1 LDDIDYQEDSEVAKE
16 INTWRQSE
24 RKTMI
29 DTVQDLIRMSHKY
42 AKSQY
47 TPSNQRARWAKL
59 AGQLIWYQD
68 NIMKNFSLEAMYI
81 ELQDVK
87 KRVIESNER
96 RERQNRTRNYPL
108 IGLRKV
114 GDRKEEDQKRVEDG
128 ESSEAAEADEPEE
141 AKETVSSAA
150 D

>member
-1 LDDIDYQEDSEVAKE
+1 LDDIDYHEDSGVAKS
-16 INTWRQSE
+16 INAWRQSE
-24 RKTMI
+24 RKVMI

-68 NIMKNFSLEAMYI
+68 QIMKNFSLEAMHI

-87 KRVIESNER
+87 KQVIESNEQ
-96 RERQNRTRNYPL
+96 RERRSTSGNYPL

-114 GDRKEEDQKRVEDG
+114 GDRRKEGQERAEDEGKAAGGEPSETVE
-128 ESSEAAEADEPEE
+128 EKVSEAAD
-141 AKETVSSAA
+141 
-150 D
+150 

>member
-1 LDDIDYQEDSEVAKE
+1 LDDIDYQEDSEVEKE

-96 RERQNRTRNYPL
+96 RERQSRNRNYPL

-114 GDRKEEDQKRVEDG
+114 GDRKKEDQEKAEDG
-128 ESSEAAEADEPEE
+128 ESSETVEADEPEA
-141 AKETVSSAA
+141 AKETVPSSS
-150 D
+150 

>member
-1 LDDIDYQEDSEVAKE
+1 
-16 INTWRQSE
+16 
-24 RKTMI
+24 
-29 DTVQDLIRMSHKY
+29 MSHKY

-68 NIMKNFSLEAMYI
+68 QVMKNFSLEAMYI
-81 ELQDVK
+81 QLQDLK

-96 RERQNRTRNYPL
+96 RERLSRNRNYPL

-114 GDRKEEDQKRVEDG
+114 GDRKKEDQEKAEEG
-128 ESSEAAEADEPEE
+128 EAAETMETDESES
-141 AKETVSSAA
+141 AKETLPSAA
-150 D
+150 E

>member
-1 LDDIDYQEDSEVAKE
+1 LDDIDYHEDSEVAKN
-16 INTWRQSE
+16 INAWRQSE
-24 RKTMI
+24 RKVMI

-81 ELQDVK
+81 ELQDLK

-96 RERQNRTRNYPL
+96 RERQSRNRNYPL

-114 GDRKEEDQKRVEDG
+114 GDRKKEDQEEASD
-128 ESSEAAEADEPEE
+128 SSEAAEADASEG